1 MPNRRHAPVEF
12 IVIPRFSQVAL
23 LCSESI
29 TGGPEALHQLAYTI
43 NRHGGNAQMAY
54 FGGKSRVHLLADRIL
69 GEMDP
74 DTPSLPA
81 YAAYE
86 PRPLKEMVFGTDTLL
101 VFPEISVQQ
110 AREVSA
116 GNKAVWWLSVDNALN
131 QNPNLRYQ
139 SYLDYLFADT
149 SLVHFY
155 QSDYARDFLVS
166 SGARRIH
173 PLFDFTDANFLR
185 PAAETSTR
193 TGRVAYFPRKGG
205 DKAALFVAQSQA
217 AADPLAFAPIEN
229 MTKAQVKQT
238 LESCAV
244 YIDFGHHPGKDRVP
258 REAACA
264 GAVVLLHEQ
273 GAAKF
278 FADHPL
284 DPDHIFSLAD
294 IQSGRLQA
302 RVREIIAN
310 PQPHLDAQRYY
321 RQKIWMEREEF
332 DLQVKTFFFMP

>member
-1 MPNRRHAPVEF
+1 MEST
-12 IVIPRFSQVAL
+12 VIPRFSQVAL
-23 LCSESI
+23 LCSEAI

-43 NRHGGNAQMAY
+43 NQHGGNAQMAY
-54 FGGKSRVHLLADRIL
+54 FGGKSRVHLAADRIV
-69 GEMDP
+69 GELSP
-74 DTPSLPA
+74 DSPSPAA

-86 PRPLKEMVFGTDTLL
+86 PRPLKEMVFGADTLL

-110 AREVSA
+110 AREVNA
-116 GNKAVWWLSVDNALN
+116 GNKAVWWLSVDNAIN

-139 SYLDYLFADT
+139 SYLDHLFADE

-166 SGARRIH
+166 SGARRIY
-173 PLFDFTDANFLR
+173 PLFDYTDANFLR
-185 PAAETSTR
+185 AAPADAPPRSA
-193 TGRVAYFPRKGG
+193 RVAYFPRKGG
-205 DKAALFVAQSQA
+205 DKAALFVAQSQQ
-217 AADPLAFAPIEN
+217 AADPLVFAPIEN
-229 MTKAQVKQT
+229 MTKAQVKET
-238 LESCAV
+238 LENCAV

-284 DPDHIFSLAD
+284 DAAHVFSLAD

-310 PQPHLDAQRYY
+310 PKPHLDSQRYY

-332 DLQVKTFFFMP
+332 ALQVKQFFFTP

>member
-1 MPNRRHAPVEF
+1 M
-12 IVIPRFSQVAL
+12 IPRFSQVAL
-23 LCSESI
+23 LCSESV

-54 FGGKSRVHLLADRIL
+54 FGSQSKVQLLPDRIRA
-69 GEMDP
+69 EMAP
-74 DTPSLPA
+74 DTPGLSA

-86 PRPLKEMVFGTDTLL
+86 PRPLQEMLFGPDTLL
-101 VFPEISVQQ
+101 VFPEVSVQQ
-110 AREVSA
+110 AREVNA

-131 QNPNLRYQ
+131 QNPNLRYK
-139 SYLDYLFADT
+139 SYLDHLFADT
-149 SLVHFY
+149 SLVHLY
-155 QSDYARDFLVS
+155 QSDYARDFLVK

-173 PLFDFTDANFLR
+173 PLFDYTDSSFLR
-185 PAAETSTR
+185 PTADTSPR
-193 TGRVAYFPRKGG
+193 PARVAYFPRKGG

-217 AADPLAFAPIEN
+217 SPEPLAFAPIEN
-229 MTKAQVKQT
+229 MSKAQVKET

-273 GAAKF
+273 GAACF

-284 DPDHIFSLAD
+284 DAAHVFSLAD

-302 RVREIIAN
+302 RVREIIAD
-310 PQPHLDAQRYY
+310 PRPHLDAQRHY
-321 RQKIWMEREEF
+321 RQKIWLEREEF
-332 DLQVKTFFFMP
+332 DLQVKSFFFTP